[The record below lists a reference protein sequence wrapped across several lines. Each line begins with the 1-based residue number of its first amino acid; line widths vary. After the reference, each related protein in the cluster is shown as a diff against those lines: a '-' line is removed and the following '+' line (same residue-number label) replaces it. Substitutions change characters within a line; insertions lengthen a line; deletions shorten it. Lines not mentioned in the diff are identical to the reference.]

1 MNLSIGFLN
10 LRRPALPLIARI
22 LTLAGVAF
30 ATANLSAD
38 DQPAARPAANSPA
51 ATRTIAGRV
60 VDSDGKPVAG
70 ARVWWVV
77 QREPGFMAAGRA
89 DGDGQFRMT
98 TPADWMPR
106 EEIRRADVVWAM
118 GPQDEIAV
126 ALAKCGLVNEGKSRE
141 WILRLISAK
150 DVTIAVVDANGR
162 PVAGAT
168 VEPVNFRGGQGFDLI
183 PDPISIALRANTD
196 ATGQTRLHIGSPYF
210 LNVRVTSDPFGIQV
224 VQLTPRGFAS
234 TRTVRLGDVGRI
246 EGRVTAKDPSDV
258 RRVRIGF
265 RSVLA
270 FTEGVA
276 AAISDERGNFVVP
289 KIAACPI
296 VINTRSRDGSSAV
309 APRLPKNFSLG
320 AGETAHLEISLEPLV
335 TVRGSVQTEDTHAPV
350 AGANVTVAFGNGMQ
364 GAQAVTDLDG
374 RFEVRV
380 LPGLVNSPAIISLP
394 EAIERDYEQ
403 AGEPWDNKITVPPGD
418 KPFEMSSVV
427 LLRRITMLGKVI
439 DQDGRPLAKAT
450 VCGDVG
456 NRRYGFCET
465 DANGQFTMRV
475 PHTISPERYEVLAPP
490 TDRHRT
496 VTIVQKSP
504 LVLKAVDWSKFAKPI
519 PPQE

>member
-1 MNLSIGFLN
+1 MNNTLG
-10 LRRPALPLIARI
+10 LRALCQMLVFGACSARALAAGDRPADRPPAR
-22 LTLAGVAF
+22 
-30 ATANLSAD
+30 ATSN
-38 DQPAARPAANSPA
+38 A
-51 ATRTIAGRV
+51 ATRTVAGRV

-89 DGDGQFRMT
+89 DSDGQFRMT

-106 EEIRRADVVWAM
+106 EEMRRADVVWAL
-118 GPQDEIAV
+118 GPQNEIAV
-126 ALAKCGLVNEGKSRE
+126 ALAKGGLVKEGKSHE
-141 WILRLISAK
+141 WILRLNPAK
-150 DVTIAVVDANGR
+150 DVTITVVDANGR

-168 VEPVNFRGGQGFDLI
+168 VEPVNFRSEQGFDLI
-183 PDPISIALRANTD
+183 PDPISIALRANTN

-210 LNVRVTSDPFGIQV
+210 LNARVTSDPFGIQV
-224 VQLTPRGFAS
+224 VQFNPRGLGP

-246 EGRVTAKDPSDV
+246 EGRVTAKDPSDA

-276 AAISDERGNFVVP
+276 AAITDERGNFVVP
-289 KIAACPI
+289 KIAAGPI
-296 VINTRSRDGSSAV
+296 LINARSRDGSSTV
-309 APRLPKNFSLG
+309 APRLPKNLSLR
-320 AGETAHLEISLEPLV
+320 AGETAHLEIPVEQLAV
-335 TVRGSVQTEDTHAPV
+335 VRGSVQTEDTHAPV
-350 AGANVTVAFGNGMQ
+350 AGANVTVAFGNGLQ
-364 GAQAVTDLDG
+364 AAQAVTDVGG

-403 AGEPWDNKITVPPGD
+403 AGEPWDNKITVPLGD
-418 KPFEMSSVV
+418 KPFEMPPVV
-427 LLRRITMLGKVI
+427 LLRRITILGKVI
-439 DQDGRPLAKAT
+439 DQDGQPLAKAT

-465 DANGQFTMRV
+465 DANGQFAMRV
-475 PHTISPERYEVLAPP
+475 PHTISPERFEIFTPP
-490 TDRHRT
+490 TDRHGS
-496 VTIVQKSP
+496 VTILQKSP
-504 LVLKAVDWSKFAKPI
+504 LVLKATN
-519 PPQE
+519 